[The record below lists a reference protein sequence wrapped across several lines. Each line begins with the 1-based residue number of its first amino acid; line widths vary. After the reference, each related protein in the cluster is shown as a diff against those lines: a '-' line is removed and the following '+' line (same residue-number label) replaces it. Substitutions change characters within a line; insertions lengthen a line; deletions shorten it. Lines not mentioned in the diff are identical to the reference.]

1 MNRNIELAK
10 NKAKTNNI
18 DGKIEISDKQNKRF
32 KITNKYGTFHF
43 GLYPFKIGTFID
55 HGDIEIR
62 GNWRKRH
69 EKILKNGSP
78 AYLNKKSPAYYSY
91 NILW

>member
-32 KITNKYGTFHF
+32 NITNNYGTFHF

-55 HGDIEIR
+55 HEILR
-62 GNWRKRH
+62 SGAIGENDM
-69 EKILKNGSP
+69 
-78 AYLNKKSPAYYSY
+78 KKY
-91 NILW
+91 